1 MFELFWLVFKAWTKE
16 VFWIFLGCA
25 SSGFKKANLVSMS
38 NAATENDKNVSTKIK
53 AATFENNL
61 GREDISCVKEFGGVM
76 AFLMQ
81 GS

>member
-1 MFELFWLVFKAWTKE
+1 
-16 VFWIFLGCA
+16 
-25 SSGFKKANLVSMS
+25 MS
-38 NAATENDKNVSTKIK
+38 NAATENDKNVSTNIK

-61 GREDISCVKEFGGVM
+61 DREDISWVKEFGGVM